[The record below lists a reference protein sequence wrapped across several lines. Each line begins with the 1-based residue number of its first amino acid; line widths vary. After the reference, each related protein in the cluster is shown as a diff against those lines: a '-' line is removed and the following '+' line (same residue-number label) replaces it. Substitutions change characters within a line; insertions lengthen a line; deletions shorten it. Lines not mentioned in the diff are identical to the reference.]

1 MTKPNE
7 KPANAEDLK
16 GKKGLKRLINATRY
30 SWQGIRAGWVNEAA
44 FREECALA
52 IVMIPIALLLPVTI
66 LEKMLLVN
74 SVLFVLF
81 AEITNSAIEAV
92 VDRFVSRNDEVA
104 AKGLKAVLLAVAA
117 GPAPEAMEPLS
128 AQFRAICGYLKW
140 TNAGQVFGLG
150 LAMRPLEETG
160 ALDEARKLGASL

>member
-1 MTKPNE
+1 MAKVFASLLKADAVVLATPLYYYGMT
-7 KPANAEDLK
+7 AQLK
-16 GKKGLKRLINATRY
+16 
-30 SWQGIRAGWVNEAA
+30 
-44 FREECALA
+44 
-52 IVMIPIALLLPVTI
+52 
-66 LEKMLLVN
+66 
-74 SVLFVLF
+74 
-81 AEITNSAIEAV
+81 AV

-160 ALDEARKLGASL
+160 ALDEARKLGQSL